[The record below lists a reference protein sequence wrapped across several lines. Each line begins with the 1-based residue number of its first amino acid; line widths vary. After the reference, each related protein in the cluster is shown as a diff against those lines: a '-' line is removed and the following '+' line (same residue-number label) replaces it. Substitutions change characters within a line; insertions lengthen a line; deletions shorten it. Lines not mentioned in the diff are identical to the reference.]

1 MNMATVICHIPSDSR
16 NHEGGPLGNPNHAV
30 ALALEAAGDD
40 TVIKNHRLRKIKLFH
55 CLLNYIKV
63 SSRTYRML
71 MRHFSNDGPAAY
83 QAVLIIGNLRVPA
96 RIVRARE
103 DSWNQMEYDTT
114 TDCMQWDV
122 CATTFCQNVTV
133 HQNCHPERYLHNTLA
148 PISTETVILCM
159 FQDSMADSPQL
170 IMLSSMSIASITNRL
185 THLELLLK
193 MILLLL
199 PINQPVNGHVNTLRS
214 VTMNAQLHVLNPQ
227 TMNAQMRMNRR
238 RAYIGLFR
246 H

>member
-1 MNMATVICHIPSDSR
+1 M
-16 NHEGGPLGNPNHAV
+16 

-103 DSWNQMEYDTT
+103 DSWNQMEYDKLRLPYSC
-114 TDCMQWDV
+114 DGFFMWADAVLEQGEILGKDGE
-122 CATTFCQNVTV
+122 ARLNVRLSIFV
-133 HQNCHPERYLHNTLA
+133 RKSGPE
-148 PISTETVILCM
+148 
-159 FQDSMADSPQL
+159 ADP
-170 IMLSSMSIASITNRL
+170 
-185 THLELLLK
+185 
-193 MILLLL
+193 
-199 PINQPVNGHVNTLRS
+199 
-214 VTMNAQLHVLNPQ
+214 
-227 TMNAQMRMNRR
+227 
-238 RAYIGLFR
+238 
-246 H
+246 